1 METKKELRNGVSGSP
16 NREFENKPIVETQLI
31 MSKDRKYVIHKTVI
45 TDIKPVKYW
54 EKVME
59 SK

>member
-1 METKKELRNGVSGSP
+1 MEY
-16 NREFENKPIVETQLI
+16 ENKPIVETQLS
-31 MSKDRKYVIHKTVI
+31 MSKDKKYVIHKTII

-59 SK
+59 GE